1 MSGRRAVPLCHN
13 QIRGYTFPKDN
24 ASRKRWVTAV
34 KLVSGDNKPW
44 SLTHIVHDNDVVCK
58 LHLTVLSLVGFPDE

>member
-1 MSGRRAVPLCHN
+1 MSGRRAVPLCRN

-44 SLTHIVHDNDVVCK
+44 SPTCIVHDNVNDVVCK
-58 LHLTVLSLVGFPDE
+58 LHLSLVGFPDE